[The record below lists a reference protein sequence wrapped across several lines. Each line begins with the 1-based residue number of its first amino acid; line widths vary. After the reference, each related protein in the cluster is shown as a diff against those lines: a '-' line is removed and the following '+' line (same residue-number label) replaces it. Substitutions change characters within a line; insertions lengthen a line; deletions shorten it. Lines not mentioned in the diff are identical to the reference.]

1 MDTLTNTTTK
11 WVIDSLHSEISFK
24 AKHLVITTVTGKF
37 KEFAG
42 EVETSN
48 DDFRGSKITFSAK
61 IESIDTG
68 SEGRDGHL
76 KSPEFFDAA
85 AFPEIRFE
93 GTDLVKVSDNTYSL
107 TGNLTLK
114 DVTKPIT
121 LEVEYA
127 GIHKDPFYGKTKAG
141 FEINGKI
148 QRKDFGLSWDV
159 LTEAGGAVVSND
171 IRIHCNIQLDRVD
184 A

>member
-1 MDTLTNTTTK
+1 MSTSTATK
-11 WVIDSLHSEISFK
+11 TQWVIDTYHSEISFK

-37 KEFAG
+37 KTFSG
-42 EVETSN
+42 TVETTQ
-48 DDFRGSKITFSAK
+48 DDFSDATISFEAD

-68 SEGRDGHL
+68 SEQRDGHL
-76 KSPEFFDAA
+76 KSPDFFDAPG
-85 AFPEIRFE
+85 FP
-93 GTDLVKVSDNTYSL
+93 KL
-107 TGNLTLK
+107 TFTSTGIEKESATKYKLFGNLTIK
-114 DVTKPIT
+114 AVTQPIV
-121 LEVEYA
+121 LDVEYA

-171 IRIHCNIQLDRVD
+171 IKLHCNIQIDRVD

>member
-1 MDTLTNTTTK
+1 MDTLTSTTTK
-11 WVIDSLHSEISFK
+11 WVIDTHHSEISFK

-37 KEFAG
+37 KNFSG
-42 EVETSN
+42 EVITSN
-48 DDFRGSKITFSAK
+48 DDFRGAKISFSATVD
-61 IESIDTG
+61 SIDTG

-85 AFPEIRFE
+85 AFPEIKFE
-93 GTDLVKVSDNTYSL
+93 GTDLVKISDEKYTL

-127 GIHKDPFYGKTKAG
+127 GTHKDPFYGKTKAG

-148 QRKDFGLSWDV
+148 QRKDFGLTWDV

-171 IRIHCNIQLDRVD
+171 IRLHLNIQIDRVD

>member
-1 MDTLTNTTTK
+1 MDTLTSTTTK
-11 WVIDSLHSEISFK
+11 WVIDSHHSEISFK

-37 KEFAG
+37 KEFSG
-42 EVETSN
+42 EVEASN
-48 DDFRGSKITFSAK
+48 DDFRGSKISFTAK
-61 IESIDTG
+61 TDSIDTG

-148 QRKDFGLSWDV
+148 QRKDFGLTWNV

>member
-1 MDTLTNTTTK
+1 MDTLTSTTTQ
-11 WVIDSLHSEISFK
+11 WVVDSHHSEISFK

-37 KEFAG
+37 KTFSGTLASE
-42 EVETSN
+42 N
-48 DDFRGSKITFSAK
+48 DDFRGAK
-61 IESIDTG
+61 ISFTANVDSIDTG

-85 AFPEIRFE
+85 AFPEIKFE
-93 GTDLVKVSDNTYSL
+93 GTDLVKVAEGSYTL

-114 DVTKPIT
+114 DVTKPIS
-121 LEVEYA
+121 LEVEFA

-141 FEINGKI
+141 FEVNGKI
-148 QRKDFGLSWDV
+148 LRKDFGLSWDV
-159 LTEAGGAVVSND
+159 LTEAGGAVVSNE

>member
-1 MDTLTNTTTK
+1 MNTLTNTATK
-11 WVIDSLHSEISFK
+11 WVIDTHHSEISFK

-37 KEFAG
+37 KDFSG
-42 EVETSN
+42 EVETGN
-48 DDFRGSKITFSAK
+48 DDFRGAK
-61 IESIDTG
+61 INFTAIVDSIDTG

-76 KSPEFFDAA
+76 KSPEFFDSA
-85 AFPEIRFE
+85 AFPEIKFE
-93 GTDLVKVSDNTYSL
+93 GTDLVKVSDYNYTL

-114 DVTKPIT
+114 NVTKPIT

-148 QRKDFGLSWDV
+148 QRKDFGLTWDV
-159 LTEAGGAVVSND
+159 ITEAGGAVVSND
-171 IRIHCNIQLDRVD
+171 IRIHCNIQLDRQD

>member
-1 MDTLTNTTTK
+1 MDTLTTTATK

-37 KEFAG
+37 KEFTG
-42 EVETSN
+42 EVITGN
-48 DDFRGSKITFSAK
+48 DDFRGAQINFSAK
-61 IESIDTG
+61 VDSIDTG

-85 AFPEIRFE
+85 AFPEIKFE
-93 GTDLVKVSDNTYSL
+93 GTDLVKVSDDSYKL

-114 DVTKPIT
+114 DVTKSVT
-121 LEVEYA
+121 LDVEYA

-148 QRKDFGLSWDV
+148 QRKDFGLTWDV
-159 LTEAGGAVVSND
+159 LTEAGGAVVSNE
-171 IRIHCNIQLDRVD
+171 IRIHCNVQLDRQD

>member
-1 MDTLTNTTTK
+1 MNTITETTTK
-11 WVIDSLHSEISFK
+11 WLIDSYHSEISFK
-24 AKHLVITTVTGKF
+24 ARHLVITTVTGKF
-37 KEFAG
+37 KSFSG
-42 EVETSN
+42 EVETPN
-48 DDFRGSKITFSAK
+48 DDFRGATINFTAQVDS
-61 IESIDTG
+61 IETG
-68 SEGRDGHL
+68 AESRDNHL
-76 KSPEFFDAA
+76 KSAEFFDAA
-85 AFPEIRFE
+85 AFPEIKFE
-93 GTDLVKVSDNTYSL
+93 GTDLIKVSENMYSL

-114 DVTKPIT
+114 DVTKPVT
-121 LEVEYA
+121 LEVEYN

>member
-1 MDTLTNTTTK
+1 MDTLTSTTTK
-11 WVIDSLHSEISFK
+11 WAIDSHHSEISFK

-37 KEFAG
+37 KEFSG
-42 EVETSN
+42 EVETAN
-48 DDFRGSKITFSAK
+48 DDFRGAK
-61 IESIDTG
+61 ISFTAKTDSIDTG

-85 AFPEIRFE
+85 AFPDVKFE
-93 GTDLVKVSDNTYSL
+93 GTDLVKVSDDKYTL

-114 DVTKPIT
+114 NVTKPIT

-148 QRKDFGLSWDV
+148 QRKDFGLTWDV